1 MEPGPAQGAEGEL
14 EQAKVVTGA
23 IPARSEE
30 KTLQTAQMES

>member
-1 MEPGPAQGAEGEL
+1 MKPGPAQGAEGEL
-14 EQAKVVTGA
+14 EQAKVVKGA